1 MRIQVSTLR
10 QIIREELLREAM
22 FTSRD
27 LVMSGI
33 KLELRVDAGMGV
45 IQIEA
50 RKGSWQVGHLEA
62 FQISNKRSP
71 CYGAFEIK
79 SVRSQTKGLGPL
91 MYEIAMEAASA
102 VGGGL
107 ISDRMH
113 VSSDALRVWT
123 KYKNSRPD
131 VDKLPMDDFR
141 RPQTSD
147 PDDDCDV
154 SLPWG
159 EAGDEWPDH
168 PLSQAY
174 RKNGLEIIED
184 LRLSGVLKVFGMDI

>member
-1 MRIQVSTLR
+1 MRMIASQLR
-10 QIIREELLREAM
+10 QLIREELLREAM

-33 KLELRVDAGMGV
+33 NLTLRVDAGMGV

-50 RKGSWQVGHLEA
+50 RDGSEQVGYLEA
-62 FQISNKRSP
+62 FQISNRRSP
-71 CYGAFEIK
+71 CYGAYEIK
-79 SVRSQTKGLGPL
+79 NVRRKTKGLGPL
-91 MYEIAMEAASA
+91 MHEIAMEAASA

-113 VSSDALRVWT
+113 VSPDALRVWT
-123 KYKNSRPD
+123 MYKNRRPD

-141 RPQTSD
+141 RPQTPD

-174 RKNGLEIIED
+174 KKGGLKTIED
-184 LRLSGVLKVFGMDI
+184 LRLSKVLKVYGLDI

>member
-1 MRIQVSTLR
+1 MPISSSRLR
-10 QIIREELLREAM
+10 QIIQEELLREAM

-33 KLELRVDAGMGV
+33 NLELRVDAGMGV

-50 RKGSWQVGHLEA
+50 RKGPWQVGHLEA
-62 FQISNKRSP
+62 FQVSNRRSP
-71 CYGAFEIK
+71 CYGAYEIK
-79 SVRSQTKGLGPL
+79 SVRAQTKGLGPL

-123 KYKNSRPD
+123 KYKNGRPD

-141 RPQTSD
+141 RPQTPD

-174 RKNGLEIIED
+174 RKNGLETIKD
-184 LRLSGVLKVFGMDI
+184 LRLSKVLKVYGMDI